1 MHLKTPPGPPRPA
14 VYFDRDDTLI
24 ENATLPSQ
32 AFAGKAG
39 DLVDPAW
46 IRLLPGAAEAV
57 TRVREL
63 GFVVVIVT
71 NQGVVARGGASI
83 GEVEAACLRV
93 HELLGERVAATFAC
107 PYHPSGSGPAE
118 FCREHPWRKP
128 NPGMLLAAAEMLHLD
143 LTQSWLIGDAPR
155 DLDAARA
162 AGLPPERALLV
173 AAELSLMAAVDH
185 IAQALVARDG

>member
-1 MHLKTPPGPPRPA
+1 M
-14 VYFDRDDTLI
+14 
-24 ENATLPSQ
+24 PSQ
-32 AFAGKAG
+32 AYAGKAG

-57 TRVREL
+57 RRVHEL
-63 GFVVVIVT
+63 GYLVVIAT
-71 NQGVVARGGASI
+71 NQGVVARGGAAVDQ
-83 GEVEAACLRV
+83 VEAACLRV
-93 HELLGERVAATFAC
+93 HELLGDRIAATFAC
-107 PYHPSGSGPAE
+107 PYHPSGEGPGE

-143 LTQSWLIGDAPR
+143 LARSWMIGDAPR

-162 AGLPPERALLV
+162 AGVPPERALLV
-173 AAELSLMAAVDH
+173 GAELSLMAAVDH